1 MRKSVRHPLDDGLQM
16 PPDYAVVGPQDDRS
30 ALLLWQ
36 RSATLAGM
44 KE

>member
-1 MRKSVRHPLDDGLQM
+1 MQRREFITLYKSVPTT
-16 PPDYAVVGPQDDRS
+16 PSSWAQDDRS
-30 ALLLWQ
+30 ALLLWH